1 MGVSRHP
8 AESNVEMGGAP
19 GESGPSPPL
28 PCGVRPI
35 WIVATGVVL
44 GGMAAA
50 GCGGSQSASPTQ
62 RSTSATY
69 VGTDVA
75 WLSSKAEPWNHKLN
89 SDQYAVLA
97 ATNASS
103 EDATGT
109 FLARLGAACHQMS
122 DEVGK
127 AQDIVHAP
135 SATLDKAWGRML
147 AQTKV
152 YTSDCLT
159 VARSQPSAVL
169 TSNVTKW
176 TNSVTAMDPANATF
190 NTAVTAVRKAAG
202 ELPG

>member
-1 MGVSRHP
+1 MRGLFVRARPGIERPRASWSVTRQRPRCCDLAGGTAGRRGAGGTGGHRRVGVSRHP
-8 AESNVEMGGAP
+8 AESNVEMGGVP

-50 GCGGSQSASPTQ
+50 DCGGSQSASPTQ

-69 VGTDVA
+69 VGADVA

-103 EDATGT
+103 EDAT
-109 FLARLGAACHQMS
+109 S
-122 DEVGK
+122 
-127 AQDIVHAP
+127 P
-135 SATLDKAWGRML
+135 SWR
-147 AQTKV
+147 V
-152 YTSDCLT
+152 S
-159 VARSQPSAVL
+159 VRH
-169 TSNVTKW
+169 VTKCPMTSERLRTSCTPPRQRSTRHGEECW
-176 TNSVTAMDPANATF
+176 RRPRCTHPTA
-190 NTAVTAVRKAAG
+190 
-202 ELPG
+202 

>member
-1 MGVSRHP
+1 M
-8 AESNVEMGGAP
+8 
-19 GESGPSPPL
+19 
-28 PCGVRPI
+28 
-35 WIVATGVVL
+35 IVATGVLL

-62 RSTSATY
+62 SSTSAAY
-69 VGTDVA
+69 VGTDFA

-89 SDQYAVLA
+89 SDQNAVLA
-97 ATNASS
+97 TTNASS
-103 EDATGT
+103 EEATGT

-122 DEVGK
+122 DDVGK

-135 SATLDKAWGRML
+135 SATLDKAWGGML

-152 YTSDCLT
+152 YTSDCPT
-159 VARSQPSAVL
+159 VARSQSSSAL

-176 TNSVTAMDPANATF
+176 TNSVKAMDAANATF

>member
-103 EDATGT
+103 EDDTGRSLWMET
-109 FLARLGAACHQMS
+109 YDAWRR
-122 DEVGK
+122 
-127 AQDIVHAP
+127 
-135 SATLDKAWGRML
+135 SATS
-147 AQTKV
+147 
-152 YTSDCLT
+152 SDH
-159 VARSQPSAVL
+159 SQPHTRHCKLSPPLVFPDPRTISL
-169 TSNVTKW
+169 GTST
-176 TNSVTAMDPANATF
+176 DPHL
-190 NTAVTAVRKAAG
+190 G
-202 ELPG
+202 HS